1 MAHQGKHIITPPIS
15 PLKDDGTLDV
25 EAYNELL
32 MLLKKLGLNKILV
45 SSLYSEA
52 NLMND
57 KEYELLLRY
66 SIDNARKFDFV
77 AFSPRGLSL
86 ELMVKDLI
94 LGVELG
100 YRVAFVPIL
109 LEFATTD
116 VHTYRFYDFI
126 TRRVDIDIIISVN
139 DPNIQLSV
147 NALEG
152 LVNDI
157 PQIKG
162 IAVSST
168 DIGYLLELLWRLKH
182 EIRGNIM
189 LLTNLDEVFPL
200 ALLMGFDGGIVLSSQ
215 VINRHF
221 LDLVKYFEKGD
232 LVNYLKAFADIM
244 VFLRLFREA
253 YSRIGVIKLALYLLH
268 NWLRPIL
275 KQPYPSEHSYLYSE
289 VKHILTTLGY
299 IKEEG

>member
-109 LEFATTD
+109 LEFATT
-116 VHTYRFYDFI
+116 
-126 TRRVDIDIIISVN
+126 
-139 DPNIQLSV
+139 
-147 NALEG
+147 
-152 LVNDI
+152 
-157 PQIKG
+157 
-162 IAVSST
+162 AVSYT
-168 DIGYLLELLWRLKH
+168 HLTLPTILL
-182 EIRGNIM
+182 
-189 LLTNLDEVFPL
+189 V
-200 ALLMGFDGGIVLSSQ
+200 
-215 VINRHF
+215 
-221 LDLVKYFEKGD
+221 
-232 LVNYLKAFADIM
+232 
-244 VFLRLFREA
+244 
-253 YSRIGVIKLALYLLH
+253 
-268 NWLRPIL
+268 
-275 KQPYPSEHSYLYSE
+275 
-289 VKHILTTLGY
+289 
-299 IKEEG
+299 